1 MITKLDEIIEAVK
14 VKGKKR
20 LVAAY
25 ANDSHTIGAASMA
38 MDLGVVEATLVG
50 DIDTINKVCQE
61 EGIDV
66 NKFKLVQEAN
76 EQLAANKAVEIIN
89 AGEGDILMKG
99 LCSTDKYMRA
109 ILNKEKGLMPGGKPV
124 LSHVTVFEIPTYHKL
139 LVTSDV
145 AVIPAPDFKQK
156 TAITQYVINTAKTLG
171 IETPKVAM
179 IAPTEQ
185 MSVGIPSC
193 VDAALIAAMGNR
205 GQIKG
210 AIIDGPLALDVAIDK
225 ESAEIKKL
233 KGEVAGDA
241 DCLVWPNIE
250 SGNVFYKSCT
260 KFAKAELA
268 AMVVGAKVPCV
279 LSSRGDSTKTKM
291 YSIALAAL
299 SCK

>member
-1 MITKLDEIIEAVK
+1 MIKKLDEIIETVK

-38 MDLGVVEATLVG
+38 MDLGIVEATLVG
-50 DIDTINKVCQE
+50 DIDTIKKVCEE

-76 EQLAANKAVEIIN
+76 EQLAANKAVELIN

-124 LSHVTVFEIPTYHKL
+124 LSHVTVFEVPTYHKL
-139 LVTSDV
+139 LITSDV

-179 IAPTEQ
+179 IAPT
-185 MSVGIPSC
+185 
-193 VDAALIAAMGNR
+193 
-205 GQIKG
+205 
-210 AIIDGPLALDVAIDK
+210 
-225 ESAEIKKL
+225 
-233 KGEVAGDA
+233 
-241 DCLVWPNIE
+241 
-250 SGNVFYKSCT
+250 
-260 KFAKAELA
+260 
-268 AMVVGAKVPCV
+268 
-279 LSSRGDSTKTKM
+279 
-291 YSIALAAL
+291 
-299 SCK
+299 